1 MRQSSCFAWV
11 TTAGGRLVVA
21 PVPDMA
27 FHERRI
33 AFVYF
38 GGQITELV
46 ELPRWASPAKK
57 VALVYPGIQ

>member
-1 MRQSSCFAWV
+1 
-11 TTAGGRLVVA
+11 
-21 PVPDMA
+21 MA